1 MGQLLRRHGLAPLR
15 RRGQHFLVD
24 SAIHSRILRAARLT
38 RDDLVLEIGPGLG
51 SMTRALARR
60 SRQVVAVELDP
71 GLARVARERLATE
84 PNVEIVEG
92 DILAADVRALLAAHG
107 LDRQEDG
114 PLFDYKVVANLPYAI
129 TSPVLRLFLTGDTRP
144 SSLVVMVQEEVARRA
159 VAAPPAMSFL
169 SVLVQYYGAPRLVTV
184 VPPAAFY
191 PPPRVSSA
199 ILHIAVRPHPQPQVD
214 DEGRFMDFV
223 MAGFAR
229 PRKQIHNSLA
239 ERLKASPRDIASALD
254 AAGIAPTRR
263 ASTLELGEW
272 AALARA
278 FLARPVDG

>member
-1 MGQLLRRHGLAPLR
+1 MGQLLRRHGLAPSR

-24 SAIHSRILRAARLT
+24 SAVHNRILRAARLSG
-38 RDDLVLEIGPGLG
+38 DDLVLEVGPGLG

-60 SRQVVAVELDP
+60 SRQVVAVELDA
-71 GLARVARERLATE
+71 GLARVARERLADE

-92 DILAADVRALLAAHG
+92 DILATDVRALLAAHG
-107 LDRQEDG
+107 LEQQEDG

-129 TSPVLRLFLTGDTRP
+129 TSPVLRLFLAGDTRP
-144 SSLVVMVQEEVARRA
+144 QSLVVMVQAEVARRA
-159 VAAPPAMSFL
+159 VATPPAMSFL
-169 SVLVQYYGAPRLVTV
+169 SALVQFYGVPRLVSV

-199 ILHIAVRPHPQPQVD
+199 ILHIVVRAHPAVPVG

-229 PRKQIHNSLA
+229 PRKQLHNSLA
-239 ERLKASPRDIASALD
+239 EGLKAGAAEIASLLE
-254 AAGIAPTRR
+254 AAEIAPTRR
-263 ASTLELGEW
+263 ASTLGMDEW

-278 FLARPVDG
+278 FLAPSVEA

>member
-1 MGQLLRRHGLAPLR
+1 MGRLLRRHGLAPIR

-24 SAIHSRILRAARLT
+24 RAVHGRILRAAQLSKE
-38 RDDLVLEIGPGLG
+38 DLVLEVGPGLG

-60 SRQVVAVELDP
+60 CRHVVAVELDA
-71 GLARVARERLATE
+71 GLARLARERLAGE

-92 DILAADVRALLAAHG
+92 DILAADVRALLATHG
-107 LDRQEDG
+107 LKAQGDG

-129 TSPVLRLFLTGDTRP
+129 SSPVLRLFLAGDIRP
-144 SSLVVMVQEEVARRA
+144 RSLVVMVQEEVARRA
-159 VAAPPAMSFL
+159 VATPPTMSYL
-169 SVLVQYYGAPRLVTV
+169 SVLVQFYGQPRLVSV
-184 VPPAAFY
+184 VPPEAFY

-199 ILHIAVRPHPQPQVD
+199 ILHIAVRAQVAVETG
-214 DEGRFMDFV
+214 DEGRFLDFV

-239 ERLKASPRDIASALD
+239 EGLKVSATDVGRALE

-263 ASTLELGEW
+263 AATLGMDEW

-278 FLARPVDG
+278 FLVRAVEG